1 MFSVSL
7 GEYEAYCQG
16 DDLPDMMLE
25 NYHRRAELAEHF
37 DQSGTGGTSRCFV
50 AVRRRGAGW
59 PFLVVTQRYS
69 PSGIGFAPGLM
80 LAPETHRL
88 FIGAGCRLLAYDLSR
103 PARLW
108 EDVADTAFWFWSRYG
123 DVVLMAAELEL
134 AAWDI
139 QGGKLWSRFVEPPWE
154 YRVEGRVVVLDV
166 MGAVSR
172 VDLLGG
178 QPV

>member
-1 MFSVSL
+1 MFSISL

-16 DDLPDMMLE
+16 DGLPEMMLE
-25 NYHRRAELAEHF
+25 DYRRRAAFAEHF
-37 DQSGTGGTSRCFV
+37 EEPKAEDASRCFV

-59 PFLVVTQRYS
+59 PHLVVTQRYS
-69 PSGIGFAPGLM
+69 PAACGFVPGL
-80 LAPETHRL
+80 LLVSEAHRL

-108 EDVADTAFWFWSRYG
+108 EDVADTGFWSWSRY
-123 DVVLMAAELEL
+123 DEVVLMAAELEI

-139 QGGKLWSRFVEPPWE
+139 RGSKLWSRFVEPPWE
-154 YRVEGRVVVLDV
+154 YRVDGRVVVLDV
-166 MGAVSR
+166 MGTISR
-172 VDLLGG
+172 LDLWGG